1 MTPWRFWLMVHHFW
15 VLITRACAF
24 YVRYIVLEVTRNWA
38 ANSQTIIIV
47 CTSSKSTERQGTMTQ
62 VCTLPGSGGW
72 GILWTKHL
80 FPMWSLFIVQIVKLT
95 VKWFLC
101 PNKTWIWNSHGFF
114 LQTSSKNF
122 VLWFSELELVFWLTD
137 IKNNGPFDFPIGV
150 ILHKG

>member
-80 FPMWSLFIVQIVKLT
+80 FPGKLT
-95 VKWFLC
+95 RGEYFTKYANIHWVIIAWIFLAWVEFVW
-101 PNKTWIWNSHGFF
+101 KAWIFF
-114 LQTSSKNF
+114 LLKRNLKKKSKKNWNF
-122 VLWFSELELVFWLTD
+122 ISKWAKSDEFC
-137 IKNNGPFDFPIGV
+137 I
-150 ILHKG
+150 